1 MELKEFNRRSLIV
14 RSGAGSGGRIGIR
27 GRMQNNKA
35 DSPDESGGFRLSS
48 SLLAMIPRAG
58 LLIAAGSSPVR

>member
-35 DSPDESGGFRLSS
+35 DSPDESGGLPPKFVFAGDES
-48 SLLAMIPRAG
+48 RAG